1 VTEEQPG
8 ENLMRKVLI
17 GTALAFAF
25 VATPAFAQSNSPA
38 GTGGGAGGESGSS
51 SATPSQQGTN
61 VNKKKPSHTKGN
73 TGSMKRNSGAS
84 KAGTGGGG
92 GGESGSSSATEKKS
106 NTPRGN
112 PASPTR

>member
-1 VTEEQPG
+1 
-8 ENLMRKVLI
+8 MRKVLI

-25 VATPAFAQSNSPA
+25 VAAPAFAQSNSPA
-38 GTGGGAGGESGSS
+38 GPGGGAGGESGSS
-51 SATPSQQGTN
+51 SATPSQQGTTA
-61 VNKKKPSHTKGN
+61 NKKMPSNTKGN
-73 TGSMKRNSGAS
+73 SGAMNRNGGGS

-112 PASPTR
+112 PASPSK